1 VRKTPEN
8 RQSSDFLP
16 CKLRKQP
23 NNRGF
28 FAASSAK
35 NPQVQ
40 QAARTTALT
49 FCTPKFPYTHR
60 NFQEKLTTKANKAH
74 KGCMKQR
81 FIRVEGLIPR
91 GSATVIK
98 VLNPNTNTF

>member
-1 VRKTPEN
+1 MKIAVVPPPVYRIRSLLRFARKTPKN
-8 RQSSDFLP
+8 RRLGDFLP

-40 QAARTTALT
+40 QAAREAGD
-49 FCTPKFPYTHR
+49 PEHNPTHR
-60 NFQEKLTTKANKAH
+60 KRKYKNLSRNIITEPVKYYRLKLFQ
-74 KGCMKQR
+74 
-81 FIRVEGLIPR
+81 
-91 GSATVIK
+91 
-98 VLNPNTNTF
+98 NTN